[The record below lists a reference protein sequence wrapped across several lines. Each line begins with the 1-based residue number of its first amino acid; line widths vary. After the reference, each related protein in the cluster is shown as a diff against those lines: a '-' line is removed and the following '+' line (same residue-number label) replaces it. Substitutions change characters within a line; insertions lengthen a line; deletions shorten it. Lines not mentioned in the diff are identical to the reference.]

1 MKVEKGSFFNIPTID
16 KVVDLIFPIAR
27 RIKTFTAEVD
37 TENYV
42 ALCTVGPTFNL
53 EISRIVFV

>member
-1 MKVEKGSFFNIPTID
+1 MKVENGSFFNIPTID
-16 KVVDLIFPIAR
+16 NVVDLIFPIAR

-37 TENYV
+37 TENYG
-42 ALCTVGPTFNL
+42 AVGCAGSTFNL